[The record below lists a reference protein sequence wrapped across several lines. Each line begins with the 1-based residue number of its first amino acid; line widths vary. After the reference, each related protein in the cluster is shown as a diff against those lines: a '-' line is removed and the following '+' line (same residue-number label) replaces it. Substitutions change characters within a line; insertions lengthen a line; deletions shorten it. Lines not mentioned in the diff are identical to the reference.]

1 MMLQTLR
8 QRFRHRPDTEHEQAL
23 IRVGLA
29 IFALTFL
36 YITYTVTGSLASKRL
51 VFIGAISYLVVA
63 SCLVVALLFTDRISA
78 RRRVLGIML
87 DTSIVTFVLV
97 VSDYIGAP
105 LYGGYLWAII
115 ANGFRFGKRYL
126 YIAQGLSVMGFT
138 FVLLVGDFWK
148 AYPMFGIG
156 LLIWLL
162 VIPGYISIL
171 LRRLEAARASAEQ
184 ANAAKSHFLANMS
197 HELRTPLNAII
208 GYSEMLAE
216 ESREQGQTEN
226 ANDLNKIRHSGIHL
240 LGLINE
246 ILDLSK
252 IEEGKMEV
260 LKEDI
265 DIAALVAEVTTT
277 IAPLAEK
284 NDNQLQT
291 EIAADIGILS
301 SDVTKLRQVL
311 FNLLS
316 NACKFTH
323 HGHILLK
330 VDKLVQGDKDYLSF
344 QVIDDGV
351 GVSAERIE
359 TIFLPFQQ
367 ESRSTSKAYGG
378 TGLGLS
384 ISKRFCELMGG
395 NLLVESIKGEG
406 STFTVQ
412 LPLQA

>member
-1 MMLQTLR
+1 MLQTLR
-8 QRFRHRPDTEHEQAL
+8 QRFRHRPDSEHEQAL
-23 IRVGLA
+23 IRVALA
-29 IFALTFL
+29 LFALVFL
-36 YITYTVTGSLASKRL
+36 YVTYSVTGSLAGKRP
-51 VFIGAISYLVVA
+51 VFIGTMSYIVVA
-63 SCLVVALLFTDRISA
+63 SCLVLALLFTDRISP

-87 DTSIVTFVLV
+87 DTAIITFVLV
-97 VSDYIGAP
+97 VADSIGAP
-105 LYGGYLWAII
+105 LYGAYLWVII
-115 ANGFRFGKRYL
+115 ANGFRFGKSYL
-126 YIAQGLSVMGFT
+126 YIAQALSVLGFI
-138 FVLLVGDFWK
+138 FVLLMGDFWET
-148 AYPMFGIG
+148 YPMFGIG

-162 VIPGYISIL
+162 VIPGYVSIL
-171 LRRLEAARASAEQ
+171 LRRLEAARAGAEQ
-184 ANAAKSHFLANMS
+184 ANTAKSHFLANMS

-216 ESREQGQTEN
+216 DSLAQGQTEN

-260 LKEDI
+260 LQEDI
-265 DIAALVAEVTTT
+265 DIAALVAEVSAT

-291 EIAADIGILS
+291 QIVADIGILC

-330 VDKLVQGDKDYLSF
+330 VDKLVRDNNDYLTF

-351 GVSAERIE
+351 GISAEQIE
-359 TIFLPFQQ
+359 NIFLPFQQ
-367 ESRSTSKAYGG
+367 ESRSTSKVYGG
-378 TGLGLS
+378 TGLGLT

-395 NLLVESIKGEG
+395 NLQVESVKGEG

>member
-1 MMLQTLR
+1 
-8 QRFRHRPDTEHEQAL
+8 
-23 IRVGLA
+23 
-29 IFALTFL
+29 
-36 YITYTVTGSLASKRL
+36 
-51 VFIGAISYLVVA
+51 
-63 SCLVVALLFTDRISA
+63 
-78 RRRVLGIML
+78 
-87 DTSIVTFVLV
+87 
-97 VSDYIGAP
+97 
-105 LYGGYLWAII
+105 
-115 ANGFRFGKRYL
+115 
-126 YIAQGLSVMGFT
+126 
-138 FVLLVGDFWK
+138 
-148 AYPMFGIG
+148 MFGIG

-162 VIPGYISIL
+162 VIPGYVSIL
-171 LRRLEAARASAEQ
+171 LRRLEAARAGAEQ
-184 ANAAKSHFLANMS
+184 ANTAKSHFLANMS

-216 ESREQGQTEN
+216 DSLAQGQTEN

-260 LKEDI
+260 LQEDI
-265 DIAALVAEVTTT
+265 DIAALVAEVSAT

-291 EIAADIGILS
+291 QIVADIGILC

-330 VDKLVQGDKDYLSF
+330 VDKLVRDNNDYLTF

-351 GVSAERIE
+351 GISAEQIE
-359 TIFLPFQQ
+359 NIFLPFQQ
-367 ESRSTSKAYGG
+367 ESRSTSKVYGG
-378 TGLGLS
+378 TGLGLT

-395 NLLVESIKGEG
+395 NLQVESVKGEG